1 VRVTVLAHGVGSR
14 TDLPIPLGLA
24 LYGAG
29 AAILISFAV
38 LLLFWRTP
46 RLGGPSS
53 GRPLPARLQ
62 RVLDSPVFRR
72 SLQAVALG
80 LAAVVLAAALV
91 GPAETEQNL
100 APWALYVTFWV
111 GLVPASLLLGP
122 VWRAANPLR
131 LLHRGL
137 QLLGRHVLGRSAP
150 GAPRLA
156 ALGMWPAVPSLLAFL
171 WLELVFPGRAE
182 PTTVAVFLL
191 GYAAVHLALALWFG
205 EGWFAS
211 GDAYEVYSTL
221 IARLS
226 FWARRDDGR
235 LVLRSPLA
243 NASATP
249 VEPGFAA
256 VVVVLLGSTAF
267 DGLSRTVFWQTGPGA
282 ADDTLS
288 GTLGLLAMIAL
299 VAELYLVGTRL
310 SGRLAGQP
318 RDVQP
323 RRYAGTVVPIV
334 GGYTVAHYFSLLALD
349 GQTTWIL
356 ASNPFGLAGVDLFGT
371 YRNSVDLTA
380 VGPDAIALVQVG
392 AVVVGHVLGV
402 TLAHERALLS
412 ARRAR
417 ASDQLPLVVV
427 MVAFTV
433 GGLGLLFGF

>member
-1 VRVTVLAHGVGSR
+1 MSLAHGVGSR

-46 RLGGPSS
+46 RLGGADS
-53 GRPLPARLQ
+53 GRPLPAGLQ
-62 RVLDSPVFRR
+62 RAVDSSAVRTA
-72 SLQAVALG
+72 LQVIALG
-80 LAAVVLAAALV
+80 LSALV
-91 GPAETEQNL
+91 VAGALTGPAETARNL
-100 APWALYVTFWV
+100 APWVLYVTFWV

-137 QLLGRHVLGRSAP
+137 RHLAPPPAGSARLPVLG
-150 GAPRLA
+150 L
-156 ALGMWPAVPSLLAFL
+156 WPAAGFLVAFL
-171 WLELVFPGRAE
+171 WLELVHPARAE
-182 PTTVAVFLL
+182 PSTVAAFLL
-191 GYAAVHLALALWFG
+191 GYAVLQLGLALRYG
-205 EGWFAS
+205 EDWFAH
-211 GDAYEVYSTL
+211 GDGFEVYSTL

-226 FWARRDDGR
+226 PWGRRDDGR
-235 LVLRSPLA
+235 LVLRNPLA
-243 NASATP
+243 NATAVP
-249 VEPGFAA
+249 AVPGLAA

-282 ADDTLS
+282 ANDSFS
-288 GTLGLLAMIAL
+288 GTVGLAVMIGL
-299 VAELYLVGTRL
+299 VGGLYVLGTRL

-318 RDVQP
+318 EGEQP
-323 RRYAGTVVPIV
+323 RRYAATVIPIAL
-334 GGYTVAHYFSLLALD
+334 GYTVAHYFSLLVLD
-349 GQTTWIL
+349 GQRTWIL

-371 YRNSVDLTA
+371 YGHTLDLTA
-380 VGPDAIALVQVG
+380 VSSDAIALVQVG
-392 AVVVGHVLGV
+392 AVVLGHVVGV

-427 MVAFTV
+427 MVLFTV

>member
-1 VRVTVLAHGVGSR
+1 MRVLAHGVGSR

-53 GRPLPARLQ
+53 GRPLPVTVQRFLDARA
-62 RVLDSPVFRR
+62 VRR
-72 SLQAVALG
+72 GLQAVALAVAVLVTAVA
-80 LAAVVLAAALV
+80 LA
-91 GPAETEQNL
+91 GPRETDENL

-122 VWRAANPLR
+122 VWRVVNPLR

-137 QLLGRHVLGRSAP
+137 AVLVPRSP
-150 GAPRLA
+150 GADRLPRLG
-156 ALGMWPAVPSLLAFL
+156 LWPAVPSLLVFL
-171 WLELVFPGRAE
+171 WLELVFPARAE
-182 PTTVAVFLL
+182 PAVVAAFLL
-191 GYAAVHLALALWFG
+191 CHAAVQLWLALWFG
-205 EGWFAS
+205 EEWFAR
-211 GDAYEVYSTL
+211 GDGFEVYSTL

-226 FWARRDDGR
+226 PWGRRDDGR

-243 NASATP
+243 NASAAP
-249 VEPGFAA
+249 AERGLAA

-282 ADDTLS
+282 ADDVLS

-299 VAELYLVGTRL
+299 VGVLYLLGTRL

-318 RDVQP
+318 REVQP

-334 GGYTVAHYFSLLALD
+334 LGYTVAHYFSLLALD

-356 ASNPFGLAGVDLFGT
+356 ASNPFGLARVDLFGT
-371 YRNSVDLTA
+371 YRNAVDLTA

-392 AVVVGHVLGV
+392 AVVLGHVLGV

-412 ARRAR
+412 GRRAR

-427 MVAFTV
+427 MVLFTV